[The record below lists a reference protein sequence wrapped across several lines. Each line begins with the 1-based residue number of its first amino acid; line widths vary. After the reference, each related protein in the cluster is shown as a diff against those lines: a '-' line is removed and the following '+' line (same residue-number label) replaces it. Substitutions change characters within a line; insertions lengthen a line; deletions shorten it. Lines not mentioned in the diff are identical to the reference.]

1 MDLDR
6 LISDT
11 SQRLRGRG
19 ERMTA
24 PRRAVL
30 VFLAEH
36 PDAAPR
42 AELTAAVIGN
52 DPGLTSE
59 GVAHALATF
68 EAMGVVTREG
78 DGEAARFRLH
88 PAACGGAGLPKQTL
102 GVPLVTIFEQYGA
115 GAEAIGQRVAAQL
128 GVPYIGQAVS
138 SETFEAAAERDAAE
152 ANFFERFLRSLTPMP
167 TDADLTWDL
176 ASRTDHEIVT
186 ENTESLLE
194 LAGRGAVILG
204 RNATKIFARE
214 PKALH
219 VKLTGPADAR
229 VAYAAAQAG
238 IPLDQARKRQ
248 EREDR
253 VRADLAR
260 RLYRWDPT
268 QTQPFDLIVNTA
280 SFTAD
285 HAADIIVLAFKY
297 AVEDFPRPQPPSAAP
312 LEEPRPDAGHTQ

>member
-1 MDLDR
+1 MDVDR
-6 LISDT
+6 LITDT

-24 PRRAVL
+24 ARRAVL
-30 VFLAEH
+30 VCLAERND
-36 PDAAPR
+36 PISRD
-42 AELTAAVIGN
+42 ELIREVTQV
-52 DPGLTSE
+52 DPGLEPESITHTLS
-59 GVAHALATF
+59 TF
-68 EAMGVVTREG
+68 EGMGVVVREG
-78 DGEAARFRLH
+78 DSDAARYHLH
-88 PAACGGAGLPKQTL
+88 PAACGGTGLPKQTL
-102 GVPLVTIFEQYGA
+102 GVQLVTIFEQYGS
-115 GAEAIGQRVAAQL
+115 GAEAIGKRVAAQL

-138 SETFEAAAERDAAE
+138 SETFEAAAERDAVE

-167 TDADLTWDL
+167 AEVDLAWDL

-186 ENTESLLE
+186 ENTDSLLE
-194 LAGRGAVILG
+194 LAAHGAVVVG
-204 RNATKIFARE
+204 RHATKIFSRE

-229 VAYAAAQAG
+229 IAYAAARAG

-253 VRADLAR
+253 VRVDLAR

-268 QTQPFDLIVNTA
+268 QTEPFDMILNTA

-285 HAADIIVLAFKY
+285 HAADIITLASRH
-297 AVEDFPRPQPPSAAP
+297 AVEDFPRS
-312 LEEPRPDAGHTQ
+312 E

>member
-19 ERMTA
+19 ERMTTV
-24 PRRAVL
+24 RRAVL
-30 VFLAEH
+30 VCLAERSEPATH
-36 PDAAPR
+36 EQVC
-42 AELTAAVIGN
+42 AEVTRV
-52 DPGLTSE
+52 DPGLTVE
-59 GVAHALATF
+59 GVAYALATF
-68 EAMGVVTREG
+68 EALGVVTRHGEG
-78 DGEAARFRLH
+78 EMARYELR
-88 PAACGGAGLPKQTL
+88 PEACGGAGLPQQVL

-128 GVPYIGQAVS
+128 GVPYIGWAVS

-167 TDADLTWDL
+167 ADADLTWDL
-176 ASRTDHEIVT
+176 ASRTDHEIVA
-186 ENTESLLE
+186 ENTRTLME
-194 LAGRGAVILG
+194 LSARGAVILG

-219 VKLTGPADAR
+219 VKLTGPAEAR
-229 VAYAAAQAG
+229 IAYAASQAD
-238 IPLDQARKRQ
+238 IPLEQARKRQ

-253 VRADLAR
+253 VRVDLAR
-260 RLYRWDPT
+260 RLYRWDPH
-268 QTQPFDLIVNTA
+268 QTQPFDLTLNTA

-285 HAADIIVLAFKY
+285 HAADIIVGAFKH
-297 AVEDFPRPQPPSAAP
+297 AVTDFPRHQPPSSG
-312 LEEPRPDAGHTQ
+312 RDASDA